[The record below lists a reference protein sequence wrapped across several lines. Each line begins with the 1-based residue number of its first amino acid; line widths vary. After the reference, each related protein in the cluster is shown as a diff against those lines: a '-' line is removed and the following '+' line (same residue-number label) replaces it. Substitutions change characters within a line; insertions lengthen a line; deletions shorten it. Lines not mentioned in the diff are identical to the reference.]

1 MKRLTSLLSC
11 FLLMTWV
18 LQAQTTSF
26 TATQWASEKSLTS
39 GSTVTDYTQAPIT
52 LSFSQG
58 SGSQVTYNGTAIAAG
73 EGNTLTITA
82 ATGYQLTA
90 MSFTQNVAAQATRL
104 AGNTWS
110 AGSASVNAQNNK
122 QVDWIG
128 AAQTVS
134 VTFTGNQVFTAFSVT
149 YEDMN
154 KSFIV
159 TFVGADGAVLKTKS
173 VLYGNAATPPTPP
186 AITNKVFTGWDK
198 DYTNIT
204 EDITITALYDF
215 SPEVMKDTVRITPKE
230 IMDYNELT
238 SGEYF
243 DAVDFTKDG
252 VTIAVSKG
260 SASGSPRILYDGYYS
275 NYPLRLGTNHTIT
288 ISAPFKIHKVVM
300 GTWYLSDDDSFTCNT
315 GEISKGELNV
325 ILRDVIWTGSTSRV
339 TITIGSTQSWDFSAI
354 YFHIIGDKTDT
365 QCNVTFYDFEGNML
379 TQQQVTAGGSIATP
393 PTISDACFAGWDKSL
408 SGIYEDLDVHPVR
421 EKLLDLTATAWR
433 DSETGSKRITEGDF
447 TLIPINRWKEE
458 SADFGETNMGNW
470 VYIPHLTL
478 RTGNPLTIV
487 GKDWFQNLTMICP
500 DGQAAKLAA
509 ATFSSGT
516 AKQTGNNVL
525 WSGDT
530 DSLVITPTQDCNFFE
545 FVIYCQEHETP
556 SFTVVFLDE
565 NDNELK
571 RETVAR
577 GSSVTPPA
585 YTAPDDCHIFRGW
598 DKDLSRVRGDMTVRP
613 VLETKVIQSLS
624 AIGWARLQNDS
635 ANNTTMQDVET
646 NGYSFSTPNSV
657 LHSTKQRIDGKWVN
671 IYYIT
676 VYRGGTISISSD
688 NYVRNITFTVLNE
701 HDAENL
707 AAATYSQGSA
717 TRDSI
722 RVTWTGATDNLE
734 ITLPDDDNIGLSLI
748 EINCEVVTD
757 HKVTILDKD
766 GKVLKSETV
775 TDGGSVTPPEDQT
788 PENECYVFK
797 GWSEKLTNI
806 HTDLTVKPVFE
817 YIDGCTPEG
826 FVKVTFVDFAG
837 NLIESSFVETGGTAV
852 APEAPELPFHT
863 FTGWD
868 HALDNLKA
876 EQISEEPTS
885 GVRVKLDPES
895 CGTWTEVYLYEW
907 NNWGDQP
914 LGEWPGTKVS
924 KDMYGWWSYTYEETG
939 ERNIIWNNGKSEQT
953 VDINGVSES
962 TCYQLDGKD
971 GEKYKVKTADCPNH
985 ADGIVIR
992 PLYTFN
998 KVAEGILSV
1007 KEATDIIDS
1016 IKNKYDYKEKHI
1028 DEYHAVKGVV
1038 YLTSELS
1045 GGGRLSVRIT
1055 EDGQYD
1061 YGTSELRGYSM
1072 LGPNLEQFV
1081 SKMQLQQGDTVI
1093 LFGKFIQDRFSDGYG
1108 SKEWGLGK
1116 GYIPYIGKKTSDEGI
1131 VYIDM
1136 PDAATMYDL
1145 SGDGKKQALYVSSD
1159 NNLIVSGNYSNDFLF
1174 EKSLYSGLPST
1185 TGRKT
1190 IFLADI
1196 NHDSEIDLGI
1206 ATRSNYGDFSAT
1218 SLLSGDEDYTKVD
1231 GAIFLPQFD
1240 LNGDGRTDH
1249 LVVDPKSWFVPD
1261 FGAGGGLGYG
1271 QTYRANYYYV
1281 GNQQPDGTYNLE
1293 YVQAMSW
1300 DEYEELISGTE
1311 WAATVKEKTYSSG
1324 NSLITPNY
1332 NYSSALEEIMRGV
1345 SISIGHAPRKPIHS
1359 ASVAQ
1364 ELRRAPSIGYTVNSI
1379 TKALDLN
1386 ADNLIDLIDEKNG
1399 NVYLNMGGG
1408 QFVLAQTNGMVV
1420 PADLN
1425 NDGLMDFIFP
1435 GEKLYTSIYKGEG
1448 KFDTKTIYENAAVD
1462 DLLYCYDFDRDGDI
1476 DILATFSAM
1485 TNATKTAYTCFFLN
1499 DGNGNFTQQ
1508 PEQNYGTDNLW
1519 FSALQDIDG
1528 DGYFDLLA
1536 FRGNIDSNYKIDNTY
1551 VDENGYTNFKDT
1563 EVEIVWLRGG
1573 QNNTFASPSVLYN
1586 LVYSNSGWGSAM
1598 NVSECRINAEDLDN
1612 DGKAEIWVSGLEQ
1625 GKTRI
1630 FTTEFGDKKTFSV
1643 TANTAPTAPAA
1654 PELRYDN
1661 GILTVTWGNGQDKET
1676 MTGDL
1681 TYALRLGTTQGGNDI
1696 LSGFANADGSR
1707 RNFLDGNMGKNH
1719 SYMIDLSTYAP
1730 ATVYASVQ
1738 AIDAQH
1744 KGSAWSAET
1753 KIEHSVLPAQF
1764 TLSQEKIAFNEVV
1777 TVSYTSLPDG
1787 YSHKWLYDDGELRRD
1802 GSLLKLSF
1810 PTAGEK
1816 VITHTVTAPDGR
1828 QATYAATLTVLPA
1841 GLSTEAIELTDW
1853 NDYNSDSNNLNTMRG
1868 SSKADFNGDGLL
1880 DVFYNS
1886 FIAQAT
1892 SLTEYTQATGL
1903 WNTNITSGS
1912 DQKWL
1917 DWNKN
1922 GYADLLICS
1931 FSQGYHNYI
1940 LPHADNAQDMTAQK
1954 EDAGIEGTLRYL
1966 YRTETSDGYI
1976 LTPLAADMLNNG
1988 VPSIFAYTGGDYE
2001 DACFRMR
2008 QSDGSFAYLPV
2019 TTTGDA
2025 KILYQALANAMQNG
2039 QWSNDIRDGLI
2050 DYNHDGFT
2058 DILFLKSEY
2067 KDNVDKYS
2075 NLYIVQNNGN
2085 ADFTQLTVPLAN
2097 EIASNDL
2104 QFPKYADLNNDGYI
2118 DIIAGKAN
2126 NGKYAMYILW
2136 NERNLSFSEPDILPV
2151 SEIGSFD
2158 NYDNFL
2164 IDIDND
2170 GYLDILSWQKNPVGN
2185 DVTGLYVWY
2194 MGAQGVKTQ
2203 GFLIPSGYGADGA
2216 LFTDFP
2222 NELLYKESYNNRIH
2236 LRRVV
2241 SVNENKN
2248 PSAPQGLR
2256 AVQTEDGL
2264 LVEWNA
2270 AEDDHTLAS
2279 QMRYNLSVKHAG
2291 RTGEGAFVISPQNG
2305 LNSKSAYLP
2314 GHKYINATR
2323 MLVPLSF
2330 LTAGDYEIQVQAIDQ
2345 RNLMSDFSDVVTV
2358 NIDRQIIDAPTTVCT
2373 YDEVTVTYMSED
2385 RTGTPVWDFDGGAIV
2400 SGSGFGPYRV
2410 SWEDEGTKTITLTI
2424 GDKTYTRMLY
2434 ADQVSGWA
2442 DLPAALFDG
2451 GSVDVSWSDNLYG
2464 ELEISING
2472 TVQSITAKGIDNRDP
2487 QLTFDGHTLKLDTRR
2502 AWSKENAL
2510 TNFSSLELILT
2521 LTNANGCAGELRKS
2535 VEIISL
2541 DNSPQIALVT
2551 SDADGHNIISWNADA
2566 DLFPKIQILKE
2577 TNIRDQFVELGVV
2590 STIDGRYTDLSS
2602 DATQRAER
2610 YAIRGIMNGGTLTPA
2625 SPVHQTVHTTI
2636 NRGVNDN
2643 QWNLIWNQYVGA
2655 DVVTYN
2661 ILRGSAEGT
2670 LTQIASVS
2678 SYNTSYTDYAPQDAQ
2693 PYYAIE
2699 YVLSGSEQPSLAPG
2713 YQRAPENPVNPVNP
2727 IIRHAPQASSLQGRS
2742 NIVNRSAAK
2751 TMTYAQSLTI
2761 LSANGKY
2768 ETTADNTMLL
2778 LYAEV
2783 MPSNTTYKQ
2792 VIWEITEGE
2801 SLASIDQS
2809 SGLITARTPNNGGT
2823 ITVRATAVD
2832 GSGVTAT
2839 RQIRIAAIKD
2849 NTPVEPTYF
2858 TVTFYSW
2865 DGTVITTQTVEQGK
2879 SATAPQAPQRD
2890 GYTFVGWDKAFTNVQ
2905 SDLSVTAQYREN
2917 GTPVDYTPKNLRTEQ
2932 NGNLVYFLW
2941 DAVQGAT
2948 EYEFVLTQNENIIYS
2963 AAIDHNGVG
2972 LDFGSQQPGN
2982 YSVEWKVRT
2991 TLPEVSDWATATYT
3005 IVVTDI
3011 DEVEV
3016 QKQWSPRK
3024 VIEDGHVYII
3034 LPDGTRY
3041 DATGQRVR

>member
-1 MKRLTSLLSC
+1 MKNRLSLTCILTLCS
-11 FLLMTWV
+11 LALAQV
-18 LQAQTTSF
+18 LTAQIVSF
-26 TATQWASEKSLTS
+26 TASDWATAQSLQS
-39 GSTVTDYTQAPIT
+39 GASVTDYSKDGVTVCFAQAT
-52 LSFSQG
+52 G
-58 SGSQVTYNGTAIAAG
+58 NAVTYNGSAIAAG
-73 EGNTLTITA
+73 EGNTLTVSA
-82 ATGYQLTA
+82 ADGYQLTA
-90 MSFTQNVAAQATRL
+90 ITLSCNVAAQATRL
-104 AGNTWS
+104 AGNSWS
-110 AGSASVNAQNNK
+110 DGTAQVNASNNK

-128 AAQTVS
+128 TAQQVS

-154 KSFIV
+154 KSFTV
-159 TFVGADGAVLKTKS
+159 TFVGADGAVLKTES

-186 AITNKVFTGWDK
+186 AITNKIFTGWDK

-204 EDITITALYDF
+204 EDVTITAQYDF
-215 SPEVMKDTVRITPKE
+215 DSSVLNETTTLFISDMTE
-230 IMDYNELT
+230 ENEL
-238 SGEYF
+238 SDGEEVETLDYTKNGKTVLF
-243 DAVDFTKDG
+243 D
-252 VTIAVSKG
+252 KG
-260 SASGSPRILYDGYYS
+260 
-275 NYPLRLGTNHTIT
+275 
-288 ISAPFKIHKVVM
+288 
-300 GTWYLSDDDSFTCNT
+300 
-315 GEISKGELNV
+315 
-325 ILRDVIWTGSTSRV
+325 TGSTPRYYQSYWGDDIPYVFINTGNTV
-339 TITIGSTQSWDFSAI
+339 TISSNNMMHRIVIHINNGWYLNEFVEKATISSGEIRKGDEENTVVWEGSTGKLTIQDNGGEMPITKIIIYSDKNNDKATVNFFGLDGKLLKTEQVNMGSKATAPEITHECFDGWDHDFSKVYSDMDI
-354 YFHIIGDKTDT
+354 Y
-365 QCNVTFYDFEGNML
+365 
-379 TQQQVTAGGSIATP
+379 P
-393 PTISDACFAGWDKSL
+393 
-408 SGIYEDLDVHPVR
+408 
-421 EKLLDLTATAWR
+421 LLATAY
-433 DSETGSKRITEGDF
+433 ELKAAT
-447 TLIPINRWKEE
+447 WKEKAE
-458 SADFGETNMGNW
+458 RINTYTEDGYTFSVSANRPTWYNNLIDDETVACLVIRPDMT
-470 VYIPHLTL
+470 LT
-478 RTGNPLTIV
+478 V
-487 GKDWFQNLTMICP
+487 SHEEAFQNLKIVCIN
-500 DGQAAKLAA
+500 QERASYLAA
-509 ATFSSGT
+509 STCSNGKLTQHGSYVNWRGNTKELSITYPSSAADNADIVSFGFPCEYYEIVPCT
-516 AKQTGNNVL
+516 
-525 WSGDT
+525 
-530 DSLVITPTQDCNFFE
+530 VI
-545 FVIYCQEHETP
+545 
-556 SFTVVFLDE
+556 FLDADGKE
-565 NDNELK
+565 IK
-571 RETVAR
+571 RETVMA
-577 GSSVTPPA
+577 GESVTPPD
-585 YTAPDDCHIFRGW
+585 YTAPDECHNFTGW
-598 DKDLSRVRGDMTVRP
+598 DKDLSKVRGDMTVRP
-613 VLETKVIQSLS
+613 VLEPKKLLSLS

-646 NGYSFSTPNSV
+646 NGYSFSTPNSE
-657 LHSTKQRIDGKWVN
+657 LNSTKQLIDGKWVN

-676 VYRGGTISISSD
+676 VYRGGKIIISSD

-707 AAATYSQGSA
+707 AAAAFSQGSA
-717 TRDSI
+717 TRDGV
-722 RVTWTGATDNLE
+722 RVTWTGVTDRLD
-734 ITLPDDDNIGLSLI
+734 ITLPNDDNIGLSLI
-748 EINCEVVTD
+748 EINCEIVTD
-757 HKVTILDKD
+757 HTVIILDKD
-766 GKVLKSETV
+766 GMVLKSVTV
-775 TDGGSVTPPEDQT
+775 ADGGSVTPPEDQT

-797 GWSEKLTNI
+797 GWSENLTNI
-806 HTDLTVKPVFE
+806 RTDLTVKPVFE
-817 YIDGCTPEG
+817 FIGGCTPEG
-826 FVKVTFVDFAG
+826 FVNVTFVDFAG
-837 NLIESSFVETGGTAV
+837 NIIESSFVETGGTAV
-852 APEAPELPFHT
+852 APKAPELPFHT

-868 HALDNLKA
+868 HALDNINA
-876 EQISEEPTS
+876 EQISEESTS
-885 GVRVKLDPES
+885 GLRVKLDPES

-924 KDMYGWWSYTYEETG
+924 KDMYGWWSYTYEETD
-939 ERNIIWNNGKSEQT
+939 ERNIIWNNGKGEQT
-953 VDINGVSES
+953 LDINAVSES
-962 TCYQLDGKD
+962 TCYQL
-971 GEKYKVKTADCPNH
+971 GEKNGEGKFMAKAVDCPSQ
-985 ADGIVIR
+985 ATGLIIR

-998 KVAEGILSV
+998 KDAEGILSV

-1038 YLTSELS
+1038 YLTSELL

-1055 EDGQYD
+1055 EDGEYD
-1061 YGTSELRGYSM
+1061 YGTNNISGYSM

-1093 LFGKFIQDRFSDGYG
+1093 LFGKFIQDKFDYGY
-1108 SKEWGLGK
+1108 SKAWGLGK
-1116 GYIPYIGKKTSDEGI
+1116 GYIPYIGKKVSDEGV
-1131 VYIDM
+1131 VYFDM
-1136 PDAATMYDL
+1136 PDAATMYDIN
-1145 SGDGKKQALYVSSD
+1145 GDGKKQALYVSSD
-1159 NNLIVSGNYSNDFLF
+1159 NNLIVSGDKSNNFLF
-1174 EKSLYSGLPST
+1174 EKSLCSGLPSSS
-1185 TGRKT
+1185 GKKAF
-1190 IFLADI
+1190 FLSDI
-1196 NHDSEIDLGI
+1196 NHDDDIDLGI
-1206 ATRSNYGDFSAT
+1206 ATMSNYGDFSAT
-1218 SLLSGDEDYTKVD
+1218 SLLSGDEGYKMVN
-1231 GAIFLPQFD
+1231 GSLFLPQFD

-1249 LVVDPKSWFVPD
+1249 LVVDPKAWFVPA

-1271 QTYRANYYYV
+1271 QTFRANYYYV
-1281 GNQQPDGTYNLE
+1281 GNQQPDGTYQLE

-1300 DEYEELISGTE
+1300 EDYQTLISDTE
-1311 WAATVKEKTYSSG
+1311 WASTYKGKTYSSG
-1324 NSLITPNY
+1324 TSPLIANYGYAEGLVGQAASLTK
-1332 NYSSALEEIMRGV
+1332 SQAL
-1345 SISIGHAPRKPIHS
+1345 APKHEGYGSNQGPK
-1359 ASVAQ
+1359 
-1364 ELRRAPSIGYTVNSI
+1364 RAPAIGYIVNSI

-1399 NVYLNMGGG
+1399 NVYLNMGDGR
-1408 QFVLAQTNGMVV
+1408 FVTAETNGIIV

-1435 GEKLYTSIYKGEG
+1435 GAKLYTSIYKGEG
-1448 KFDTKTIYENAAVD
+1448 EFETTLLYENAAVD

-1476 DILATFSAM
+1476 DILATFSTMA
-1485 TNATKTAYTCFFLN
+1485 NATKKAYTCFFVN
-1499 DGNGNFTQQ
+1499 DGQGNFTQQ
-1508 PEQNYGTDNLW
+1508 PEQNYGSENLW

-1528 DGYFDLLA
+1528 DGYYDLLA
-1536 FRGNIDSNYKIDNTY
+1536 FRGLINSNYEIQHEEGT
-1551 VDENGYTNFKDT
+1551 DENGYWYRKDAT
-1563 EVEIVWLRGG
+1563 VEVVWLRGS
-1573 QNNTFASPSVLYN
+1573 QNNTFASPSVLYSIN
-1586 LVYSNSGWGSAM
+1586 LSGDDRMYVSQCRV
-1598 NVSECRINAEDLDN
+1598 NVEDLDN
-1612 DGKAEIWVSGLEQ
+1612 DGKVEIWVSGLEQ

-1630 FTTEFGDKKTFSV
+1630 FTTEFGATKTFSV
-1643 TANTAPTAPAA
+1643 TPNTAPTAPQK
-1654 PELRYDN
+1654 PTLLYDN
-1661 GILTVTWGNGQDKET
+1661 GRLTVSWGNGQDKET
-1676 MTGDL
+1676 MTCDL
-1681 TYALRLGTTQGGNDI
+1681 TYALRIGTKSGGNDI

-1730 ATVYASVQ
+1730 GTVYVTVQ

-1744 KGSAWSAET
+1744 KGSTWSEEANT
-1753 KIEHSVLPAQF
+1753 EHTVLPAAF
-1764 TLSQEKIAFNEVV
+1764 TLNQNKIAFNEIV

-1787 YSHKWLYDDGELRRD
+1787 YSHKWLYDDGELHRD
-1802 GSLLKLSF
+1802 GSFLKLSF

-1828 QATYAATLTVLPA
+1828 QTSFTATLTVMPA
-1841 GLSTEAIELTDW
+1841 GLSLDALEF
-1853 NDYNSDSNNLNTMRG
+1853 NDYQQWEGSKNLDYMH
-1868 SSKADFNGDGLL
+1868 SASKADFNGDGLL
-1880 DVFYNS
+1880 DVFNGS

-1903 WNTNITSGS
+1903 WNTNITGSG
-1912 DQKWL
+1912 DPKWL
-1917 DWNKN
+1917 DWDKN
-1922 GYADLLICS
+1922 GYADLLTCS
-1931 FSQGYHNYI
+1931 FYQSEGYHYRI
-1940 LPHADNAQDMTAQK
+1940 LPHADDAQDMTAQK
-1954 EDAGIEGTLRYL
+1954 EDATIEGILRFL
-1966 YRTETSDGYI
+1966 YRTETTDRYI
-1976 LTPLAADMLNNG
+1976 LSPLAADMLNNG
-1988 VPSIFAYTGGDYE
+1988 VPSVFAYTNYDYE
-2001 DACFRMR
+2001 DACFRVL

-2019 TTTGDA
+2019 TTSGDA
-2025 KILYQALANAMQNG
+2025 NILHQALANAQQNG
-2039 QWSNDIRDGLI
+2039 QWSDDIRDGLI

-2075 NLYIVQNNGN
+2075 CLYILQNNGN
-2085 ADFTQLTVPLAN
+2085 GDFTQLSVPFAR

-2104 QFPKYADLNNDGYI
+2104 QTPKYADLNNDGYI

-2170 GYLDILSWQKNPVGN
+2170 GYVDILSWQKNPVGN

-2203 GFLIPSGYGADGA
+2203 GFLIPQLSGYGADGA

-2305 LNSKSAYLP
+2305 LNSKTAYLP
-2314 GHKYINATR
+2314 AHKYINATR

-2330 LTAGDYEIQVQAIDQ
+2330 LTAGDYEVQVQAIDQ

-2472 TVQSITAKGIDNRDP
+2472 TVQSVTAKGIDGRDP
-2487 QLTFDGHTLKLDTRR
+2487 QLTFDNHTLKLDTRR

-2521 LTNANGCAGELRKS
+2521 LTNANGCAGEVRQS

-2566 DLFPKIQILKE
+2566 DLFPQIQILKE

-2590 STIDGRYTDLSS
+2590 STTVGQFTDLSS

-2610 YAIRGIMNGGTLTPA
+2610 YAIRGIMNGGTRTPA

-2636 NRGVNDN
+2636 NRGVSDN

-2699 YVLSGSEQPSLAPG
+2699 YVLAAQSSSAQAPSKT
-2713 YQRAPENPVNPVNP
+2713 
-2727 IIRHAPQASSLQGRS
+2727 PQASSLQGRS
-2742 NIVNRSAAK
+2742 NIVNRTAAK
-2751 TMTYAQSLTI
+2751 TMTYMKSMAI

-2768 ETTADNTMLL
+2768 EITEDNTMLL

-2792 VIWEITEGE
+2792 VTWEITDGGT
-2801 SLASIDQS
+2801 LAAIDQS
-2809 SGLITARTPNNGGT
+2809 SGLLTARTPNNGGT
-2823 ITVRATAVD
+2823 VIVKATAVD
-2832 GSGVTAT
+2832 GSGVTTT

-2849 NTPVEPTYF
+2849 NTPVEPVYF
-2858 TVTFYSW
+2858 TVTFHSW
-2865 DGTVITTQTVEQGK
+2865 DGTVLKTETVEQGK
-2879 SATAPQAPQRD
+2879 NATAPEAPERD
-2890 GYTFVGWDKAFTNVQ
+2890 GYTFVGWDKTFTNVQ
-2905 SDLSVTAQYREN
+2905 SDLDVTAVYREN
-2917 GTPVDYTPKNLRTEQ
+2917 DTPVDYTPKNLRTEQ
-2932 NGNLVYFLW
+2932 NGNIVYFLW
-2941 DAVQGAT
+2941 DAVEGAT
-2948 EYEFVLTQNENIIYS
+2948 EYEFVLTQNGRIIFS
-2963 AAIDHNGVG
+2963 AATDRNGVE
-2972 LDFGSQQPGN
+2972 LDFGNQQPGN
-2982 YSVEWKVRT
+2982 YSVEWSVRT
-2991 TLPEVSDWATATYT
+2991 TVPEESEWASAQYI
-3005 IVVTDI
+3005 IVVTGLEDI
-3011 DEVEV
+3011 EQGTLE
-3016 QKQWSPRK
+3016 QRPRK
-3024 VIEDGHVYII
+3024 IIENGHVYIL

-3041 DATGQRVR
+3041 DATGRRR